1 MKSRIVLVSCLLLLC
16 AGPILGEDNKKE
28 KKNTHKED
36 ADNNE
41 NDADNN
47 NNDADNENN
56 DELKTLNG
64 KLQNLRV
71 QIKDEKLSKKF
82 TEDQILMLKKKL
94 EEFKNLK
101 SEQEAKSASQ
111 KGHTSPGAKGELDL
125 NDKKIAEQT
134 VKANDDTV
142 VRSESGS
149 GGGDSEGS
157 TSEGGSDTE
166 GASGGGASGGGASGG
181 GASGGGTST
190 KREDADGPGKGE
202 GEGQTGTSVSSNAT
216 PNGTGATLP
225 GPTGER
231 GVTGVTTAENQQ
243 TEQTQQ
249 LQQSQETQPTQ
260 EVSSDPTSDEG
271 KDAKGAN
278 GDGAGVQSADNKGAD
293 APGPSAPGPSA
304 PGPSA
309 PDPSAPGASA
319 QGQGPQREND
329 PVSTTEPAAKPSV
342 ASDNS
347 TEATNPAVSSES
359 SGSAGSAAPEQKV
372 NPTAQVTHVDILYDK
387 LLEGAD
393 KRNIMDKGEHHT
405 KYNNFRQQYDQ
416 LILNQAEYD
425 ISFKLLDTMLS
436 SGKDGDARKNALEET
451 FKKAMYD
458 DQYSEKF
465 KNLISGV
472 YGFAKRNNFLDK
484 ERMNEES
491 YKKLFDYIGS
501 LMNTLEL

>member
-28 KKNTHKED
+28 KKNTHKEDADNKNSD

-71 QIKDEKLSKKF
+71 QIKDEKLSKKY

-94 EEFKNLK
+94 EESKNLK

-111 KGHTSPGAKGELDL
+111 KGHTSPGDKGELDL
-125 NDKKIAEQT
+125 NDKKIAGQT

-142 VRSESGS
+142 MKSESSS
-149 GGGDSEGS
+149 GGVGKDGNGDSSGRDS
-157 TSEGGSDTE
+157 KGLTSEGGTDTGGASGAGASGA
-166 GASGGGASGGGASGG
+166 GASGGE
-181 GASGGGTST
+181 TVT
-190 KREDADGPGKGE
+190 EREDANGQGKGQSE
-202 GEGQTGTSVSSNAT
+202 SQTGNSVSPNAT
-216 PNGTGATLP
+216 ANGTGATSP

-249 LQQSQETQPTQ
+249 IQQSQETQPIQ
-260 EVSSDPTSDEG
+260 GVSSDPTSDKG
-271 KDAKGAN
+271 QDAKGADA
-278 GDGAGVQSADNKGAD
+278 DGTGVQSADNKGAD
-293 APGPSAPGPSA
+293 APGPSAP
-304 PGPSA
+304 
-309 PDPSAPGASA
+309 DASA
-319 QGQGPQREND
+319 QDQGPQREND

-347 TEATNPAVSSES
+347 TEATNPAVSSGS
-359 SGSAGSAAPEQKV
+359 SGSSGSSAPEQKV
-372 NPTAQVTHVDILYDK
+372 NPTAQVNHVDILYDK

-416 LILNQAEYD
+416 LILNQTEYD

-458 DQYSEKF
+458 EQYSEKF

-472 YGFAKRNNFLDK
+472 YGFAKRNNFLDM